1 MLARVCLV
9 AVCCLFA
16 SQTARAQAWAEKMFD
31 HTSHDFGVVARGEK
45 VEHVFTFRN
54 LYLEDVH
61 IASVRTSCGCTQPRY
76 TTDVVKTYQTGQ
88 IVATV
93 NTAQFTGRKD
103 ATLTVVFDRPFPA
116 EVQLHT
122 YVYIRSD
129 VVFEPGTLQFGTV
142 PQGTRV
148 TRSVQIRY
156 AGSPSWQIVSA
167 SARVPY
173 LQPKLTLKSR
183 AAGTVLYELQVTLT
197 EDAPAGYLGGAI
209 DLVTN
214 DAVTSNRN
222 LSVPVEGIIQPDLV
236 VRPSEL
242 LLGELSPGQTVRKTI
257 VIQARQPFAITEIFT
272 PLAQLTAVRPE
283 TAKTVQVVPVT
294 IAIPADASAGTLEGE
309 IEIHTDHERHAV
321 IRVPVVGE
329 IKTTDDDTSSP

>member
-1 MLARVCLV
+1 
-9 AVCCLFA
+9 
-16 SQTARAQAWAEKMFD
+16 MFD

-76 TTDVVKTYQTGQ
+76 TTDIVKTYQTGQ
-88 IVATV
+88 IIATV

-103 ATLTVVFDRPFPA
+103 ATLTVTFDKPFPA

-167 SARVPY
+167 TARVPY

-183 AAGTVLYELQVTLT
+183 TGGSVLYELEVTLT
-197 EDAPAGYLGGAI
+197 EDAPAGYLTGAI

-214 DAVTSNRN
+214 DSSTTARN
-222 LSVPVEGIIQPDLV
+222 LSVPVEGIVQADLV

-242 LLGELSPGQTVRKTI
+242 LLGELCPGETVRKTL
-257 VIQARQPFAITEIFT
+257 VIQARQPFSITQVST
-272 PLAQLTAVRPE
+272 PLPQLTIVRPE
-283 TAKTVQVVPVT
+283 TAKTVQVIPVT
-294 IAIPADASAGTLEGE
+294 VAIPDDASAGTVEGE
-309 IEIHTDHERHAV
+309 IEIHTTHPHHPM
-321 IRVPVVGE
+321 IRIPVVGRIGKAANQAE
-329 IKTTDDDTSSP
+329 SS